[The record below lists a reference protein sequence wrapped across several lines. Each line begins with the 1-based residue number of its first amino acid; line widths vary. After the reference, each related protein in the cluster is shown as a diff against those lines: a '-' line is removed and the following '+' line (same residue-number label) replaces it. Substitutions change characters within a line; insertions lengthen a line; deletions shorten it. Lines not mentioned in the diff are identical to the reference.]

1 MCRWLAY
8 SGSPILVS
16 DVLSRERTR
25 RWTRVCTRGSGPS
38 RRTATGSVPGGTA
51 LPRPRGST
59 EASNRRET
67 TTTCTSSQ
75 ATSVRRCFSPTS
87 AQRSAAPCSGP
98 TATRLTTTSGCSC
111 TTATSTSSAR
121 SSVISSSRSI
131 RRCIRRSAA
140 RPTRGAVLPRADLR
154 PGGRLSAAVGQAI
167 GLVEDVAER
176 YGVPHPFQGTVAT
189 TDGESARGRTRGGCG
204 NDKGKRL
211 KRCEAVELAD
221 PVFSADGGL
230 RAPFPWQV
238 RPRSRDEAFA
248 VEAPGARTADS
259 AGPSRSEM
267 GSAEPK
273 KTDGGSCLA
282 SVRGAGLLGSRH
294 QRKSASRASHS
305 TGSATSQMALEPWPA
320 SRCAGQ
326 SVTWAWSGWLEGGNR
341 ERPAC
346 SPRRAATATIP
357 ASCRARSS
365 RSEAVSPLP
374 EAGCSRLSGS
384 TAVGCGRSGGLQSP
398 G

>member
-16 DVLSRERTR
+16 DVLPRERTR
-25 RWTRVCTRGSGPS
+25 WWTRVCTRGSRPS

-98 TATRLTTTSGCSC
+98 TATRFTTTSGCSC

-131 RRCIRRSAA
+131 RRCIRRSGA
-140 RPTRGAVLPRADLR
+140 RPTRGADLPRADLR
-154 PGGRLSAAVGQAI
+154 PGGRLAGSRRAGDRARRRRRGTPRSPASVPGHRRYHRWR
-167 GLVEDVAER
+167 ER
-176 YGVPHPFQGTVAT
+176 SRPH
-189 TDGESARGRTRGGCG
+189 SRRTRQRQR
-204 NDKGKRL
+204 K
-211 KRCEAVELAD
+211 EAETLRSGRACR

-230 RAPFPWQV
+230 RAPSPWRV

-267 GSAEPK
+267 G
-273 KTDGGSCLA
+273 
-282 SVRGAGLLGSRH
+282 
-294 QRKSASRASHS
+294 
-305 TGSATSQMALEPWPA
+305 
-320 SRCAGQ
+320 
-326 SVTWAWSGWLEGGNR
+326 
-341 ERPAC
+341 
-346 SPRRAATATIP
+346 
-357 ASCRARSS
+357 
-365 RSEAVSPLP
+365 
-374 EAGCSRLSGS
+374 
-384 TAVGCGRSGGLQSP
+384 
-398 G
+398 